1 MYICICTVYIYTYIY
16 TYTSKSSISLSLL
29 VLPSPFSR
37 VKLKPVFFV
46 KICVLLGSIS
56 FRPFSFPEWTPP
68 WFFAST
74 SLRVDHSQTT
84 LHNSTVNGSLN
95 NFQKTGLL
103 KAFWIPVIDIRWCSR
118 MWKRCLC
125 DRSLLPAGLGASES
139 SSGSSAVKSGP
150 RLRFALAQSEAAPEP
165 QKSVPRNWTAVYFF
179 IFFVWTSLKTQ

>member
-95 NFQKTGLL
+95 NFQKQLPKNRAVEGFLN
-103 KAFWIPVIDIRWCSR
+103 SR
-118 MWKRCLC
+118 
-125 DRSLLPAGLGASES
+125 DRYSVMFTDVKTVPLRQELASS
-139 SSGSSAVKSGP
+139 RTWSQRIFQ
-150 RLRFALAQSEAAPEP
+150 RLFSC
-165 QKSVPRNWTAVYFF
+165 
-179 IFFVWTSLKTQ
+179 